1 MELSIMD
8 VPIYR
13 LIRDS
18 LFLIILAIFT
28 FCRGGAIDILIIVV
42 RHLIVIL
49 NSQSISVNPGSHL
62 LHSVVLESWST

>member
-13 LIRDS
+13 LIRGS

-42 RHLIVIL
+42 QHLIVIL

-62 LHSVVLESWST
+62 HSVDLESWST